1 MEMEMEMDGD
11 GDMGEPAWGGYWMGF
26 IAGSL
31 DMSYIYGVYR
41 QKVTRY
47 DPCSLLLSPRLRK
60 QTSFWDL
67 TLTSYIQQH
76 PQQHP
81 PNSFESCSRGKEE
94 EEEEEDDRRRNLPST
109 H

>member
-60 QTSFWDL
+60 QTSFWEWISSHQ
-67 TLTSYIQQH
+67 TQ
-76 PQQHP
+76 
-81 PNSFESCSRGKEE
+81 
-94 EEEEEDDRRRNLPST
+94 RRE
-109 H
+109 